1 MKTKNGGDVMVDLK
15 AWLIITMNYI
25 GYIGGLVLFWK
36 NSVKVDVK
44 FFDKNLIDFNVQ
56 SETSIYFVSCVN
68 LVEKERK
75 KLWERLSRILNQRKI
90 PGA

>member
-15 AWLIITMNYI
+15 AWLIITMNCI

-44 FFDKNLIDFNVQ
+44 FFDKNLIDFNV
-56 SETSIYFVSCVN
+56 
-68 LVEKERK
+68 
-75 KLWERLSRILNQRKI
+75 
-90 PGA
+90 